1 MRGKVNGMIHLQNDN
16 RITPAYAGK
25 SASSCPRFTS
35 CRDHPRI
42 CGEKERTDEDFL
54 AIRGSPPHM
63 RGKVSGNF
71 RNMVIRGI
79 TPAYAGKSAGM
90 ELMAPTY

>member
-1 MRGKVNGMIHLQNDN
+1 MRGKVFLIVVSLLIV